1 MIGVAG
7 CGRMGLPMA
16 RALDAAG
23 LGVRGFD
30 VVPIDAPFMAPDVA
44 AFADGLTT
52 LITVV
57 RDQEETDAVLFG
69 ARGLIHRA
77 PTIERIVI
85 CSTLSPRYVRDLRA
99 RVPEHISLIDAPMS
113 GAQVAAEEARLTF
126 MVGASDAELAALRP
140 IFDAMGTRIHHMGP
154 FGMGMQAKVL
164 NNLVAA
170 SSVMATRTA
179 LAWGAAQGL
188 EETRLRA
195 LMHDSTGQTWFGS
208 QFERIEFARDGFAS
222 DNTIG
227 ILKKDVEAALDA
239 APDGADTT
247 LADALIAGIA
257 KLDPFER

>member
-44 AFADGLTT
+44 EFADGLTT

-69 ARGLIHRA
+69 AQGLILRA

-99 RVPEHISLIDAPMS
+99 CVPDHISLID
-113 GAQVAAEEARLTF
+113 
-126 MVGASDAELAALRP
+126 
-140 IFDAMGTRIHHMGP
+140 
-154 FGMGMQAKVL
+154 
-164 NNLVAA
+164 
-170 SSVMATRTA
+170 
-179 LAWGAAQGL
+179 
-188 EETRLRA
+188 
-195 LMHDSTGQTWFGS
+195 
-208 QFERIEFARDGFAS
+208 
-222 DNTIG
+222 
-227 ILKKDVEAALDA
+227 
-239 APDGADTT
+239 
-247 LADALIAGIA
+247 
-257 KLDPFER
+257 